1 MNMDVKPSDF
11 GSDFGIDHF
20 LVPVLA
26 DFFASLNN
34 PCNPA

>member
-1 MNMDVKPSDF
+1 MNMDVKP
-11 GSDFGIDHF
+11 SDFGIDHF